1 MNILSQ
7 TKLHNAKQEQARQEI
22 ERTAR
27 LAQKADSLRK
37 MILDGEKEMFEQ
49 RENFLKEFQI
59 QIDEAKAKLD
69 ETLILA
75 EQAEKRRAKALEPL
89 TEAWNELKQAQEKLA
104 QSTQEFEKEKSQIRL
119 KNQELDTKITMADAN
134 IDASVEMR
142 QAAEV
147 LLNRRKAMI
156 AEIQES
162 SANLSQELER
172 FKNYQATKLQEL
184 DNREKRIEIR
194 EREHALQVESFKK
207 QVRDFNLN
215 AAKH

>member
-89 TEAWNELKQAQEKLA
+89 TG
-104 QSTQEFEKEKSQIRL
+104 
-119 KNQELDTKITMADAN
+119 
-134 IDASVEMR
+134 
-142 QAAEV
+142 
-147 LLNRRKAMI
+147 
-156 AEIQES
+156 
-162 SANLSQELER
+162 LS
-172 FKNYQATKLQEL
+172 
-184 DNREKRIEIR
+184 
-194 EREHALQVESFKK
+194 
-207 QVRDFNLN
+207 
-215 AAKH
+215 